1 MLNKFFFPFFL
12 LFFILISKHSHS
24 NENIAFIDLN
34 YILNN
39 SVAGKKLNN
48 QISNKSEKIK
58 KEFSDFKKKI
68 DSEKEK
74 LSTQKNV
81 LSQEEYQKSFQKLQ
95 NQVNEYNL
103 VITQKNKDLSDFT
116 NKAKIEFSNELKVIL
131 EEYSKENSISMILRK
146 ENLLIAKNSLDVT
159 KGILDLF
166 DKKIKEI
173 IIK

>member
-1 MLNKFFFPFFL
+1 MQNKFFFSFFL
-12 LFFILISKHSHS
+12 VFFLPLSNHVYA

-48 QISNKSEKIK
+48 QISDKSKKIK
-58 KEFSDFKKKI
+58 KDFSDFKKKI

-103 VITQKNKDLSDFT
+103 VISQKNKDLSEFT
-116 NKAKIEFSNELKVIL
+116 NKAKLEFSNELKIIL

>member
-1 MLNKFFFPFFL
+1 MRNKFFVSFFFLFFL
-12 LFFILISKHSHS
+12 LINNHSYT

-39 SVAGKKLNN
+39 SLAGKKLND
-48 QISNKSEKIK
+48 QISDKSEKIK
-58 KEFSDFKKKI
+58 KEFSEFKKKI

-95 NQVNEYNL
+95 TKVNEYNL
-103 VITQKNKDLSDFT
+103 VISQKNKDLSDFT
-116 NKAKIEFSNELKVIL
+116 NKAKLKFSNELKIIL

>member
-1 MLNKFFFPFFL
+1 MRNKFFFTLFL
-12 LFFILISKHSHS
+12 LFFLSLSNHSFT